1 MKLSDAVKLVA
12 LAAANFP
19 GQQER
24 ALDVTAKLWHKLLGD
39 LPYNVAEMA
48 LVKVLATARFWPT
61 VAEIREAAA
70 SLMAPQL
77 LTGGEAWAEVCEQ
90 MRRVGSYGV
99 PEWSHPVIGR
109 AVDAMG
115 GWRHLCMSE
124 EPMADRAHFLRI
136 YDTLAA
142 RERETAVLPPAVL
155 SAAQQIATTASVQAL
170 PPGGGDVDEA

>member
-1 MKLSDAVKLVA
+1 MKLSEAAQLVGM
-12 LAAANFP
+12 AAANFP

-24 ALDVTAKLWHKLLGD
+24 ALDVTARLWHQLLGD
-39 LPYNVAEMA
+39 LPYKVAEMA
-48 LVKVLATARFWPT
+48 LVHVLATAKYWPT

-70 SLMAPQL
+70 RLTGPQL
-77 LTGGEAWAEVCEQ
+77 LTAGEAWAEVCEQ
-90 MRRVGSYGV
+90 MRRVGSYGT
-99 PEWSHPVIGR
+99 PEWSHPIIGR
-109 AVDAMG
+109 AVEAMG